1 MDKNVNYKE
10 NRDKGLLFAQTALKK
25 LQEGNIEGFKK
36 DWQMANDNFELYLN
50 SVGAEAGNMALFGEN
65 YNFGIIYNVIEGNS
79 NLIYEDKKRGPKVYR
94 ALVNEIRSNKQL
106 KEQFDVYNALVR
118 PVNVTDARA
127 YVNEV
132 FALVEDLNRSEVRD
146 ANRKL
151 IGIMQ
156 KGQLDEMI
164 DIPDEMIDL
173 YENIEFVLFNKN
185 KINRLQGVITA
196 KDGIVEYVE
205 KNNVT
210 ASEDKPNYE
219 QQLSEMIN
227 KYDAELNEDE
237 KALIEQVS
245 KGNGETMFNE
255 AKDTVISAI
264 NDNLNAYNGED
275 RKELENILEQMKSK
289 IYNENTVLQ
298 DIAKMTEVMNI
309 VNE

>member
-1 MDKNVNYKE
+1 MDNVNYTE

-25 LQEGNIEGFKK
+25 LEEGNIEGFKK
-36 DWQMANDNFELYLN
+36 DWQIANENLDLYLN

-79 NLIYEDKKRGPKVYR
+79 NLIYEDKKRGPKIYK
-94 ALVNEIRSNKQL
+94 ALIKEIRSNKQL

-118 PVNVTDARA
+118 PVNVTDAKT

-132 FALVEDLNRSEVRD
+132 FALAEDLKKSDVRKS
-146 ANRKL
+146 NRKL

-185 KINRLQGVITA
+185 KFDRLSGVITA
-196 KDGIVEYVE
+196 KDRIVEYVE
-205 KNNVT
+205 KANKTVD
-210 ASEDKPNYE
+210 EDKPSYDE
-219 QQLSEMIN
+219 QLSEMVK
-227 KYDAELNEDE
+227 KYDDELNEDE

-245 KGNGETMFNE
+245 NGNGEAMFNE

-264 NDNLNAYNGED
+264 NNNLNAYNGED
-275 RKELENILEQMKSK
+275 RKELENILEQMKDK